1 MWEGVL
7 VSSERELRARGAAAA
22 TRRAYRVDL
31 GEFAGFA
38 SGLALDPAD
47 VGYPQ
52 MRAYAARLSERGLA
66 PATISRKLAAIRGLF
81 DLLVSRGEATQ
92 NPADLLPNPKR
103 RGKLP
108 RVLSPEQLARL
119 LEVIPASDALT
130 ARDRAMFELA
140 YACGL
145 RCAEVV
151 ALDVE
156 SVRLEEG
163 SVRVLG
169 KGAKERIVPVGGR
182 AREALERYL
191 IRARP
196 ALTGDRSEPALFVS
210 RSGRRLSPSDV
221 TRRLQRHSQRLSEA
235 AGISPHVLRHSFA
248 THLLEGGADLRSI
261 QELLGHESVSTTQ
274 IYTKVSAKH
283 LRDQYEL
290 AHPRA

>member
-1 MWEGVL
+1 
-7 VSSERELRARGAAAA
+7 
-22 TRRAYRVDL
+22 
-31 GEFAGFA
+31 
-38 SGLALDPAD
+38 
-47 VGYPQ
+47 

-66 PATISRKLAAIRGLF
+66 PATVSRKLAAIRGLF
-81 DLLVSRGEATQ
+81 DLLVRRGQVTQ

-108 RVLSPEQLARL
+108 RVLSPSQMARL
-119 LEVIPASDALT
+119 LEEIPASDALA

-145 RCAEVV
+145 RCAEIV
-151 ALDVE
+151 ALDRD
-156 SVRLEEG
+156 SIRPQEG

-169 KGAKERIVPVGGR
+169 KGSKERIVPLGGR
-182 AREALERYL
+182 ANRAVERYL
-191 IRARP
+191 TRARP
-196 ALTGDRSEPALFVS
+196 ALVAARAEPALFVS

-221 TRRLQRHSQRLSEA
+221 TRRLSRHSQRLSEA

-283 LRDQYEL
+283 LRDQYEI